1 MQGFVLLTIYFKL
14 VQQQLVLIFQNSNTV
29 KKRCQV
35 IVCDAL
41 NAIYNVHGFRIWLKN
56 LLRKCFLLLQDD
68 ILCFFNSFLKDQLVL
83 LDQAQLSLLLL
94 LVLPPFLL
102 EEVVLHLEVLHLR
115 VNLREALKLTLD
127 FGLHLGHHTL

>member
-29 KKRCQV
+29 KERCQV
-35 IVCDAL
+35 IVSDAL
-41 NAIYNVHGFRIWLKN
+41 NAIYNVHGFRIWLEN
-56 LLRKCFLLLQDD
+56 LLWKCFLLLQDD
-68 ILCFFNSFLKDQLVL
+68 LLCFFDSFLQNQLVL
-83 LDQAQLSLLLL
+83 LDQVQLFLLLL

-102 EEVVLHLEVLHLR
+102 KEVVLHLEVLHLR
-115 VNLREALKLTLD
+115 VNLRETLEFTLD

>member
-1 MQGFVLLTIYFKL
+1 MHGFVFLTIYFKL

-29 KKRCQV
+29 KKWCQV
-35 IVCDAL
+35 IVSDAL
-41 NAIYNVHGFRIWLKN
+41 NAIYNVHGFRIWLEN
-56 LLRKCFLLLQDD
+56 LLGECFLLLQDD
-68 ILCFFNSFLKDQLVL
+68 LFCFFDSFLKDQLVL

-115 VNLREALKLTLD
+115 VYLREALKLTLD